1 MSEEKN
7 YQNCKLTRNRIDLYL
22 YEMSKLFT
30 NIGIDST
37 EEEIQE
43 AYRREQEY
51 IDRIAELDPVKAN
64 NLRASY

>member
-51 IDRIAELDPVKAN
+51 IDRIAELDPVKAS

>member
-22 YEMSKLFT
+22 YEMSRLFT

-37 EEEIQE
+37 EEEVQE

>member
-22 YEMSKLFT
+22 YEMSILFT

-37 EEEIQE
+37 EEEVQE

>member
-37 EEEIQE
+37 KEEIQE
-43 AYRREQEY
+43 AYRKEQEY
-51 IDRIAELDPVKAN
+51 IERIAELDPVKAS

>member
-1 MSEEKN
+1 MS
-7 YQNCKLTRNRIDLYL
+7 R
-22 YEMSKLFT
+22 LFT

-37 EEEIQE
+37 EEEVQE

>member
-37 EEEIQE
+37 EEEVQE
-43 AYRREQEY
+43 AYRKEQEY
-51 IDRIAELDPVKAN
+51 IDRIAELDPVKAS

>member
-43 AYRREQEY
+43 AYRKEQEY
-51 IDRIAELDPVKAN
+51 IDRIAELDPVKAS

>member
-7 YQNCKLTRNRIDLYL
+7 YQNCKLTRNRIDIYL

-43 AYRREQEY
+43 AYRKEQEY

>member
-37 EEEIQE
+37 EEEVQE
-43 AYRREQEY
+43 AYRKEQEY

>member
-37 EEEIQE
+37 EEEVQE
-43 AYRREQEY
+43 AYRKEQEY
-51 IDRIAELDPVKAN
+51 IERIAELDPVKAS